1 LIANAADR
9 PRGFFTGESAP
20 YSYEF
25 GVYHAQRL
33 FDRCA
38 PKKKT
43 DKVWLT
49 LYLIQEKMRFS
60 IFCDK
65 MEEKV
70 SWKEYGMGEK
80 SAKW

>member
-1 LIANAADR
+1 MC
-9 PRGFFTGESAP
+9 PE
-20 YSYEF
+20 
-25 GVYHAQRL
+25 
-33 FDRCA
+33 
-38 PKKKT
+38 KKT
-43 DKVWLT
+43 DKVWLS

-70 SWKEYGMGEK
+70 SWEEYGMGEK